1 MNSFLLIF
9 LAIPAVEIFF
19 MIKVGG
25 LIGALNTVF
34 LIFFTAVLGIYF
46 ARLQG
51 VKTMKSGIIN
61 IYQNKAPIYEIISGA
76 SIAIAAILL
85 IVPGFGTDIVGFLL
99 LIPFSRK
106 IILKLIFNK
115 KTRANSEQE
124 KNILDGEIIEDK
136 NKDEL

>member
-61 IYQNKAPIYEIISGA
+61 IY
-76 SIAIAAILL
+76 
-85 IVPGFGTDIVGFLL
+85 
-99 LIPFSRK
+99 
-106 IILKLIFNK
+106 
-115 KTRANSEQE
+115 
-124 KNILDGEIIEDK
+124 
-136 NKDEL
+136 

>member
-9 LAIPAVEIFF
+9 LAIPAAEIFF